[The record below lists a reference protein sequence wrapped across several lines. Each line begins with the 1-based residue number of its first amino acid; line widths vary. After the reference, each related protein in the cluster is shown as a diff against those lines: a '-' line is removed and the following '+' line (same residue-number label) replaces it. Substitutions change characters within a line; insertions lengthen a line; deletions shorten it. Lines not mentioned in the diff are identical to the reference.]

1 MNSLTNEYIN
11 IYKQYKIQTLY
22 DKILMYTNITY
33 NYEQLSILLNYFDY
47 KYDMVAS
54 KYFFIYYSQLN
65 AIENSCN
72 TRLHENSC
80 NTISLTGSLFPKNLL
95 YASQIL
101 NNFAEVNKICIED
114 SRMILYDII
123 AN

>member
-54 KYFFIYYSQLN
+54 KYFFTYYNTRLH

-72 TRLHENSC
+72 T
-80 NTISLTGSLFPKNLL
+80 ISSTDSLFPKNLL
-95 YASQIL
+95 YASQLL

-114 SRMILYDII
+114 SRMILYDMIL
-123 AN
+123 